1 MDESQHAGHAT
12 SFRSR
17 SQEATVAILK
27 TADVLRRRF
36 AAVLEPRGLTL
47 QQYNVL
53 RILRGSKGAPLPTL
67 EIGARL
73 IEQAPG
79 ITRLLDRLEAKGLV
93 RRERDANDRR
103 LVQCWITAAGIELI
117 AGVEAEVDEIDDAA
131 LDGFDPDE
139 IDAFL
144 EMLEAVRIASR

>member
-1 MDESQHAGHAT
+1 MAESFQ
-12 SFRSR
+12 SK

-36 AAVLEPRGLTL
+36 AAVLDPHGLTL

-53 RILRGSKGAPLPTL
+53 RILRGAKGEPLPTL
-67 EIGARL
+67 EIADRL

-79 ITRLLDRLEAKGLV
+79 ITRLLDRLDAKGLV
-93 RRERDANDRR
+93 RRERGGDDRR
-103 LVQCWITAAGIELI
+103 LVHCYITAAGYELLSR
-117 AGVEAEVDEIDDAA
+117 VDSAVSAIDDAS

-139 IDAFL
+139 IDALL
-144 EMLEAVRIASR
+144 EMLEAVRLARP

>member
-1 MDESQHAGHAT
+1 MTEQFQSK
-12 SFRSR
+12 

-36 AAVLEPRGLTL
+36 AAVLDPHGLTL

-53 RILRGSKGAPLPTL
+53 RVLSGARGEPLPTL
-67 EIGARL
+67 EIGNRL

-79 ITRLLDRLEAKGLV
+79 ITRLLDRLAAKNLV
-93 RRERDANDRR
+93 TRVRDDGDRR
-103 LVQCWITAAGIELI
+103 LVHCFITPAGEELLSR
-117 AGVEAEVDEIDDAA
+117 VDARVNAIDDAA

-139 IDAFL
+139 VDALL
-144 EMLEAVRIASR
+144 EMLEAVRIAGP